1 MGKILKKL
9 FQTSYFR
16 IVVVPDEETVEL
28 CGALK
33 VGSSYAS
40 GSPICYFT
48 DTGLVLLSIKQVQV
62 AFCQFPM
69 MFHSFGHFRLCYR

>member
-33 VGSSYAS
+33 VCISYTQR
-40 GSPICYFT
+40 FF
-48 DTGLVLLSIKQVQV
+48 LLKK
-62 AFCQFPM
+62 
-69 MFHSFGHFRLCYR
+69 L

>member
-1 MGKILKKL
+1 MYAFVGCKDPELGRVLKEL

-33 VGSSYAS
+33 V
-40 GSPICYFT
+40 
-48 DTGLVLLSIKQVQV
+48 
-62 AFCQFPM
+62 
-69 MFHSFGHFRLCYR
+69 

>member
-1 MGKILKKL
+1 MGKTLKKL

-33 VGSSYAS
+33 VCISYAFNPS
-40 GSPICYFT
+40 GQPILLTQIQFYF
-48 DTGLVLLSIKQVQV
+48 LLITEFKWLWPVS
-62 AFCQFPM
+62 
-69 MFHSFGHFRLCYR
+69 

>member
-1 MGKILKKL
+1 MMRFFLNLFYSPSSHAILWVCRESGYSVLMQIMYAFVGCKDPELGRVLKEL

-33 VGSSYAS
+33 V
-40 GSPICYFT
+40 
-48 DTGLVLLSIKQVQV
+48 
-62 AFCQFPM
+62 
-69 MFHSFGHFRLCYR
+69 